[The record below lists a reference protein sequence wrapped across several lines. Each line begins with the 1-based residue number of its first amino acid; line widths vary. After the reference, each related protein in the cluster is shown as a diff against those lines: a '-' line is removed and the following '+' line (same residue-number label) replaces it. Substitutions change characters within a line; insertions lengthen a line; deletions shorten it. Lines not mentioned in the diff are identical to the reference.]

1 MPWTRTRP
9 ARRLR
14 QQRRID
20 PGIAGVVA
28 SVGAGARYPDPV
40 HLVLRQTERAGDPV
54 AREMRLLRAG
64 PQSGAVDLRVD
75 DGAGRAH
82 AGMRLERPL
91 VFRFDDPRADERAPM
106 SGRSRFAAIG
116 RQPGRRTAQ
125 IVGKSDPTP
134 RSDTG

>member
-28 SVGAGARYPDPV
+28 SVGAGARDPDPV

-64 PQSGAVDLRVD
+64 PQSGAV
-75 DGAGRAH
+75 
-82 AGMRLERPL
+82 
-91 VFRFDDPRADERAPM
+91 DPRADERAPM